1 MSKRTM
7 ALVVVGMV
15 AAASAIIA
23 AVGFPGGQ
31 SPAPATAASSTADKR
46 WLAVAPG
53 RIEPRS
59 GQIKL
64 AVPVVGVVGS
74 VLVKSNDTVFAG
86 EPLIQLK
93 DDELSARLA
102 AALSQVAVRKRARNE
117 QSASSRVEERRKA
130 EDAVAD
136 AEQAVADAQ
145 DAVDSAA
152 AKWRASGQP
161 DATLTNARADLSRA
175 QDELS
180 RRKTALRKLDAPL
193 PTALEGALIAARADL
208 TVARAALDKLTLR
221 APIDG
226 TVLQVNIKP
235 GELASPAAPQ
245 PMVLLANLSAL
256 RVRAELD
263 ERDVTGIKNGQ
274 SATIRANA
282 FANREFTGKVAAIAP
297 LIEPARISARG
308 GDSRTDVDTVEVLV
322 DLAQPG
328 PLSVGM
334 RVDVYFDREGPPT
347 Q

>member
-1 MSKRTM
+1 
-7 ALVVVGMV
+7 
-15 AAASAIIA
+15 
-23 AVGFPGGQ
+23 
-31 SPAPATAASSTADKR
+31 
-46 WLAVAPG
+46 
-53 RIEPRS
+53 
-59 GQIKL
+59 
-64 AVPVVGVVGS
+64 
-74 VLVKSNDTVFAG
+74 
-86 EPLIQLK
+86 
-93 DDELSARLA
+93 
-102 AALSQVAVRKRARNE
+102 
-117 QSASSRVEERRKA
+117 
-130 EDAVAD
+130 
-136 AEQAVADAQ
+136 
-145 DAVDSAA
+145 
-152 AKWRASGQP
+152 
-161 DATLTNARADLSRA
+161 LTNARADLSRA